1 MTNAIPA
8 ELLRRLH
15 GKSAAAWAEVT
26 AVDLGTLTTVAE
38 HFGAWPA
45 VISCL
50 ERGTPR
56 DDDLAYAYRD
66 WLTAA

>member
-1 MTNAIPA
+1 M
-8 ELLRRLH
+8 
-15 GKSAAAWAEVT
+15 
-26 AVDLGTLTTVAE
+26 DLGTLTTVAE
-38 HFGAWPA
+38 HFDAWPA